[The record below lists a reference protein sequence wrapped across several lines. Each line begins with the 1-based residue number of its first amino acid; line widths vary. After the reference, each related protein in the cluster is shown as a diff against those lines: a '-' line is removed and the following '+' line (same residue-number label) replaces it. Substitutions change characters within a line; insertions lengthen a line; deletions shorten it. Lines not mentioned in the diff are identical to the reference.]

1 MMRER
6 ALSNSIRMLCLGGF
20 ALTVQTAYAQQAPV
34 LPDAIQTVQVTG
46 SRIKSPNADSPS
58 PLQILSATD
67 IAASGATN
75 LQELLQKN
83 PTMGTPTTS
92 RTNSNF
98 LTSGGGITTVNLRN
112 MGDSRTLV
120 LVNGRRFVAGV
131 AGDTAVDLNTI
142 PTDFIERV
150 EMLTGGASA
159 TYGSDAVAGVINIIL
174 KRNFNGMT
182 IDAQGGKS
190 DRGDDE
196 KRKLN
201 LTWGTTSADGNSN
214 IMTHF
219 GYTKQGAVL
228 SKDRDFSAVDQFSK
242 MVGSSGDP
250 ADAFVPIRPFYSSF
264 APQGTFIYGT
274 RASERFTYDANG
286 NVIPVSTNGSAT
298 QAPTGFNR
306 SQYRSIAVPT
316 ERYLFATNGN
326 FAFNQDHSAFF
337 EGTYAQTRNS
347 TNIEPFALSAADLYP
362 GSGGQV
368 PAEFMVDG
376 RLVRNPIVPQ
386 YLFDRIKDNDGDGL
400 RDYTFTRRLAEVGSR
415 HSDADR
421 GTFRLATGLK
431 GTIKDWNYEAFVSY
445 GKTKESQVSTG
456 QVNVMNFRNALEAIP
471 NPSGGV
477 MCRDANA
484 REEKCV
490 PINVFGRNTIS
501 PEALKYVTAPGSL
514 DNSIIQKLAG
524 ASISGDL
531 FQLPAGP
538 LAVALGFEYR
548 KEESSSIADPLTQ
561 SGQNAGNAIPPTF
574 GKYDVREGYVEAR
587 VPLLKDAPF
596 AKQLSLLTAY
606 RHGDYSTVGKTN
618 SWNAGFEW
626 APINDVKFRGTKAV
640 STRAPNIIELFQPP
654 SQDFPSVTDPCEG
667 VTATSQGKFDAA
679 CRADPGV
686 MLNIQRNGAFTLTQP
701 DRQGV
706 SGYNRGNPKL
716 QAEKGKSTTVGVV
729 LTPRSIPVLS
739 KFTFTADYFKID
751 IEDAIVGTP
760 RQYSLEQCYSGA
772 NPAFCSFITRWPTFT
787 GNASAGAIR
796 YSDTA
801 VSNSGGLGTKGV
813 DLTASWSDRVGPGRL
828 NAHMAYTYVKTLWNQ
843 PLPGADIDENAGE
856 ISEFVGSATPKH
868 KAVLNLAYKWG
879 PWGVS
884 STTTYNGKVYLD
896 DQFLKG
902 FEVAPRSAGIGAKT
916 YNDFQFTYALKKST
930 ELYLGIDNAFDVK
943 PPPIISGL
951 PGNATGTETDAAAY
965 DPIGR
970 RYYFGVRVS
979 L

>member
-6 ALSNSIRMLCLGGF
+6 VLSNSIRLLCLSGF
-20 ALTVQTAYAQQAPV
+20 ALTVHTAFAQEAPAT
-34 LPDAIQTVQVTG
+34 PDAIQTVQVTG
-46 SRIKSPNADSPS
+46 SRIRSPNADSPS
-58 PLQILSATD
+58 PLQILNAAD

-75 LQELLQKN
+75 LQDLLQKN
-83 PTMGTPTTS
+83 PTMGTPTSS

-98 LTSGGGITTVNLRN
+98 QTSGGGITTVNLRN

-120 LVNGRRFVAGV
+120 LVNGRRFVSGV

-150 EMLTGGASA
+150 ELLTGGASA

-182 IDAQGGKS
+182 IDAQGGRS
-190 DRGDDE
+190 SRHDDE
-196 KRKLN
+196 KRKLG

-214 IMTHF
+214 IMAHF
-219 GYTKQGAVL
+219 GYTKQGAVM

-242 MVGSSGDP
+242 MAGDTGEA

-264 APQGTFIYGT
+264 TPQGTFIYGT
-274 RASERFTYDANG
+274 RGADRFTYDRNG
-286 NVIPVSTNGSAT
+286 NIIPVSTNGSAT
-298 QAPTGFNR
+298 QAPTGYNR
-306 SQYRSIAVPT
+306 SDFRSIAVPT
-316 ERYLFATNGN
+316 ERYLFATTGN

-347 TNIEPFALSAADLYP
+347 TNIEPFALNSLDIYKA
-362 GSGGQV
+362 SSGQV
-368 PAEFMVDG
+368 PAEFLVNGAM
-376 RLVRNPIVPQ
+376 VRNPLVPQ
-386 YLFDRIKDNDGDGL
+386 YLYDRIKDTDGDGA
-400 RDYTFTRRLAEVGSR
+400 RDYSFTRRLAEVGSR

-431 GTIKDWNYEAFVSY
+431 GTVSNWNYEAFISY

-471 NPSGGV
+471 GGINGIQ
-477 MCRDANA
+477 CRDANA
-484 REEKCV
+484 RAQGCV
-490 PINVFGRNTIS
+490 PINVFGRDTIS

-514 DNSIIQKLAG
+514 DNSIVQKLAG
-524 ASISGDL
+524 ASINGDL
-531 FQLPAGP
+531 YQLPAGA
-538 LAVALGFEYR
+538 LSVALGWEYR
-548 KEESSSIADPLTQ
+548 REESSSIADPLTQ
-561 SGQNAGNAIPPTF
+561 SGLNAGNAIPPTF
-574 GKYDVREGYVEAR
+574 GKYDVREAYVEAR

-606 RHGDYSTVGKTN
+606 RHGNYSSVGGTN

-626 APINDVKFRGTKAV
+626 APTNDIKFRGTKAV
-640 STRAPNIIELFQPP
+640 STRAPNISELYQPP
-654 SQDFPSVTDPCEG
+654 SQNFPSVNDPCEG
-667 VTATSQGKFDAA
+667 VTATSTGKYDAA
-679 CRADPGV
+679 CRAAPGV
-686 MLNIQRNGAFTLTQP
+686 AANIAANGEFTLTQA
-701 DRQGV
+701 DIQGV
-706 SGYNRGNPKL
+706 SGYDRGNPNLK
-716 QAEKGKSTTVGVV
+716 AEKGKSTTVGVI

-739 KFTFTADYFKID
+739 KFTFTADYFKIN
-751 IEDAIVGTP
+751 IEDAIFGTP
-760 RQYSLEQCYSGA
+760 RQYSIDQCYSGT
-772 NPAFCSFITRWPTFT
+772 NPAFCSYITRWATAA
-787 GNASAGAIR
+787 GNTSAGAIR
-796 YSDTA
+796 YVDTTQL
-801 VSNSGGLGTKGV
+801 NSGGLGTKGV

-828 NAHMAYTYVKTLWNQ
+828 NAHLAYTYVKTLWNK
-843 PLPGADIDENAGE
+843 PMPDADVDENVGE
-856 ISEFVGSATPKH
+856 VSEFIGSSTPKH

-879 PWGVS
+879 DWGIS
-884 STTTYNGKVYLD
+884 TTTTYNGKVSLD

-902 FEVAPRSAGIGAKT
+902 FELPPRSIGIGSKT
-916 YNDFQFTYALKKST
+916 YNDFQLTYALKKST
-930 ELYLGIDNAFDVK
+930 ELYLGVDNAFDVK

-951 PGNATGTETDAAAY
+951 PGNVTGTETDASVY